1 MTNDDIYRLLLIILL
16 LKNGDSDVSSVNE
29 AVITA
34 LLLSSCSQN
43 SRSQC
48 DCDRSC
54 GCGCNTSF

>member
-54 GCGCNTSF
+54 GCNTSF